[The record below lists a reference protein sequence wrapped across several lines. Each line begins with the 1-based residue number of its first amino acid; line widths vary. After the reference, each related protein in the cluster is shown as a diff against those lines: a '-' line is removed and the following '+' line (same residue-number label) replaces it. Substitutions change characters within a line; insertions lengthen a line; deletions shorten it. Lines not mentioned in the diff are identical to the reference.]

1 MLDNLILC
9 NLPHPIAF
17 NEARNKSLEQILK
30 SWYAPF
36 LCILLN
42 ILMFNFFIFR
52 YIVYFQVPVLPELG
66 LMGDDIKSFDALF
79 KENKNNDEEVKEAY
93 RYAFRDYKTWNR
105 TINYYR
111 ATTSS
116 KTQELL
122 RPSDKWRI
130 KVR

>member
-1 MLDNLILC
+1 
-9 NLPHPIAF
+9 
-17 NEARNKSLEQILK
+17 
-30 SWYAPF
+30 
-36 LCILLN
+36 
-42 ILMFNFFIFR
+42 
-52 YIVYFQVPVLPELG
+52 
-66 LMGDDIKSFDALF
+66 MGDDIKSFDALF

-111 ATTSS
+111 ATTFS

>member
-1 MLDNLILC
+1 
-9 NLPHPIAF
+9 
-17 NEARNKSLEQILK
+17 
-30 SWYAPF
+30 
-36 LCILLN
+36 
-42 ILMFNFFIFR
+42 
-52 YIVYFQVPVLPELG
+52 
-66 LMGDDIKSFDALF
+66 MGDDIKSFDALF

-122 RPSDKWRI
+122 RPSDKWKI
-130 KVR
+130 KVRSASKYLKHQN

>member
-1 MLDNLILC
+1 MSI
-9 NLPHPIAF
+9 
-17 NEARNKSLEQILK
+17 LEQLIKCYVVYKLRL
-30 SWYAPF
+30 F
-36 LCILLN
+36 Q
-42 ILMFNFFIFR
+42 IFR

-66 LMGDDIKSFDALF
+66 LMGDDIKAFDELF
-79 KENKNNDEEVKEAY
+79 KGNKNNDNEVKEAY
-93 RYAFRDYKTWNR
+93 KYAFRDYKTWNR

-122 RPSDKWRI
+122 KPSDKWRI